1 MNGDVFMT
9 NKYLT
14 IYNIIVEQI
23 KSGEIPPQ
31 TLLPSENELK
41 EQFETSRETIRKALN
56 QLSQNGYIQK
66 VRGKG
71 SIVIDISKFDFPV
84 SGLVSFKELANK
96 MGSKPKTIVHELS
109 LIKPDGFV
117 RQQLLLGSKDLV
129 WKVVRSREMGGEKII
144 LDKDFISKK
153 HVPSLTEEICADSI
167 YQYIENELNLTISF
181 AKKEIV
187 VEEPSLED
195 RSLLDLEGFHNVVV
209 IKNYVY
215 LDDAT
220 LFQYTESR
228 HRPDKF
234 RFVDFARR
242 SH

>member
-1 MNGDVFMT
+1 MT

-41 EQFETSRETIRKALN
+41 DQFDTSRETIRKALN
-56 QLSQNGYIQK
+56 LLSQNGYIQK

-96 MGSKPKTIVHELS
+96 MGSKPKTIVNELS

-117 RQQLLLGSKDLV
+117 RQQLQLGSKDLV
-129 WKVVRSREMGGEKII
+129 WKVVRTREMGGEKII
-144 LDKDFISKK
+144 LDKDFLSKK
-153 HVPSLTEEICADSI
+153 HVPSLTEEICAVSI

-187 VEEPSLED
+187 VEEPSFED

-220 LFQYTESR
+220 LFQFTESR

>member
-1 MNGDVFMT
+1 MNGVVFMT

-14 IYNIIVEQI
+14 IYNNIVEQI
-23 KSGEIPPQ
+23 KSGEIHPQ
-31 TLLPSENELK
+31 SLLPSENELK
-41 EQFETSRETIRKALN
+41 DQFDTSRETIRKALN
-56 QLSQNGYIQK
+56 LLSQNGYIQK

-84 SGLVSFKELANK
+84 SGLVSFKELAKK
-96 MGSKPKTIVHELS
+96 MGSKPKTIVNELE
-109 LIKPDGFV
+109 LIKADDFI
-117 RQQLLLGSKDLV
+117 RKQLQLSSKDLV
-129 WKVVRSREMGGEKII
+129 WKVIRTREMGGEKII
-144 LDKDFISKK
+144 LDKDFLYKK
-153 HVPSLTEEICADSI
+153 YVPSLTEEICTDSI
-167 YQYIENELNLTISF
+167 YQYLENELNLTISF

-187 VEEPSLED
+187 VEEPTEED
-195 RSLLDLEGFHNVVV
+195 RTLLDLEGFHNVVV

-242 SH
+242 TR